1 MEARHQAKMK
11 HINNNESTC
20 LIDLDFL
27 IHSDSIRFIYLL
39 YKFSYL
45 SSPNEA
51 SITPCAK
58 NGSALATGG
67 SLCGPF
73 AKWCV
78 QVLAQQNLFNFRV
91 RYCELGRVFG
101 HVFAKVCTKHCH
113 VSRDP
118 LASGRSLF
126 VGTSKEPAISFS
138 TEQLTQ
144 CPPVSHSLISSLPG
158 RHPNTS

>member
-1 MEARHQAKMK
+1 MK

-78 QVLAQQNLFNFRV
+78 QVLAQQNLFNLA
-91 RYCELGRVFG
+91 ESLGMFLQRFVPNI
-101 HVFAKVCTKHCH
+101 VTCH
-113 VSRDP
+113 GIPWHQAAHYLLV
-118 LASGRSLF
+118 
-126 VGTSKEPAISFS
+126 PAISFS

>member
-1 MEARHQAKMK
+1 MK

-126 VGTSKEPAISFS
+126 VGTSNLFQHWTIDTMPACFPLSDFKS
-138 TEQLTQ
+138 SW
-144 CPPVSHSLISSLPG
+144 PPSKHFLNPPHIPV
-158 RHPNTS
+158 T